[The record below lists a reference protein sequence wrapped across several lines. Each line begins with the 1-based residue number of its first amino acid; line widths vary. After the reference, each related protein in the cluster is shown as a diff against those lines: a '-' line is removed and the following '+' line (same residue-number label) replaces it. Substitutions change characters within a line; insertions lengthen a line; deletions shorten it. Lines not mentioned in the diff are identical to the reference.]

1 MNDQLTVH
9 ISDSTVHINKDIIE
23 IWEQY
28 RQISSE
34 SKEACGILIGHQIQG
49 TQVFQL
55 EFVTTPQELDIRT
68 RYNFVMKDPF
78 HQKFLD
84 KKYKESNG
92 TSIYLG
98 TWHSHPENYPT
109 PSAIDKK
116 DWMRC
121 LARNTNRKLFFVIV
135 GIKEINIYI
144 MKKNSLSVTSII
156 RL

>member
-9 ISDSTVHINKDIIE
+9 VSDATVHINSDIIE

-28 RQISSE
+28 RQIASE

-49 TQVFQL
+49 TEVFRL
-55 EFVTTPQELDIRT
+55 EFVTTPQKLDLRT

-78 HQKFLD
+78 HQSFLD
-84 KKYKESNG
+84 EKFTESNS

-98 TWHSHPENYPT
+98 TWHSHPEISPT

-116 DWMRC
+116 DWSRC
-121 LARNTNRKLFFVIV
+121 MTRNTDRKLFFIIV
-135 GIKEINIYI
+135 GIKEINIYM
-144 MKKNSLSVTSII
+144 MKKNSLYVTSII
-156 RL
+156 RF